1 MVQDGERAGP
11 RVIVIVPC
19 FEEARFLGAV
29 LATMPAFVDE
39 ILVVDDGSTDGTADV
54 ARAASVQDP
63 RISVFVHPTNCGVG
77 AAIIHGYLQALAR
90 DGAETDAFVVMAGDG
105 QMAPEDLAAVATPV
119 LLDEADYV
127 KGDRFRHGSRR
138 EMPRGRYLGGRVF
151 SALTGWA
158 VGAPI
163 SDSQC
168 GFTAVSRRM
177 AGRVPWGEVWTGFG
191 YPNDLLGHLAVCGA
205 RVREVPVRAIYGDER
220 SKLRLRHLPTIF
232 RLAFDA
238 RARAARRGNRITKT

>member
-1 MVQDGERAGP
+1 MVQGAP

-29 LATMPAFVDE
+29 LATMPPLVDE
-39 ILVVDDGSTDGTADV
+39 ILVVDDGSGDETAEV
-54 ARAASVQDP
+54 ARRASLQDP
-63 RISVFVHPTNCGVG
+63 RISVLVHAANRGVG
-77 AAIIHGYLQALAR
+77 AAIISGYLEALAR
-90 DGAETDAFVVMAGDG
+90 GGAATDALVVMAGDG
-105 QMAPEDLAAVATPV
+105 QMAPGDLAAVAGPV
-119 LLDEADYV
+119 LRGEADYV

-168 GFTAVSRRM
+168 GFTALSRQT
-177 AGRVPWGEVWTGFG
+177 AARVPWGDVWTGFG
-191 YPNDLLGHLAVCGA
+191 YPNDLLGHLAVLHA
-205 RVREVPVRAIYGDER
+205 RVREVPVAAIYGEER
-220 SKLRLRHLPTIF
+220 SKLRLHHLPTIF
-232 RLAFDA
+232 RLVFDA
-238 RARAARRGNRITKT
+238 RARAARQGNRITKT